1 MSNRRFTFS
10 GLVSGQGMRV
20 LISALL
26 LAAFVIVGC
35 EQTTTKPNVDET
47 CLADKPE
54 LRYWLRDRIAVSVQL
69 PLQNGALADQD
80 LAKSVASALGSRR
93 EHNSTSSRR

>member
-35 EQTTTKPNVDET
+35 EQTTTKPE
-47 CLADKPE
+47 
-54 LRYWLRDRIAVSVQL
+54 R
-69 PLQNGALADQD
+69 G
-80 LAKSVASALGSRR
+80 
-93 EHNSTSSRR
+93 